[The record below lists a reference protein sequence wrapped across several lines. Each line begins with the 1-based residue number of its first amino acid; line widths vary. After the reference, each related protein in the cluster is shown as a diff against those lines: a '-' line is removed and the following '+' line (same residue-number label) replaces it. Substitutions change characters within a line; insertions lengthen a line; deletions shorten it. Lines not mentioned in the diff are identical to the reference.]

1 MELVYGLVVV
11 VESPRLVGVVV
22 AEQGREL
29 SGHLAV
35 AAGHLADDRGDGL
48 GNDRLRMPA
57 AGHSCDVAG
66 ERGHPGEVLDDIDAR
81 DHLAEVTGDRRLE

>member
-1 MELVYGLVVV
+1 MELVHGVVVV

-29 SGHLAV
+29 SGHHAV
-35 AAGHLADDRGDGL
+35 AAGHLADEGDDGL
-48 GNDRLRMPA
+48 GNDRVRMPTS
-57 AGHSCDVAG
+57 GHSCDVAG
-66 ERGHPGEVLDDIDAR
+66 ERGHPCEVFDDVDAR